1 MPRITAFRIA
11 LTTSVVIHGV
21 ILFVVIQQEYS
32 ITPEMTKVDET
43 FLVSLSSTA
52 PKAKQMEPVAESLP
66 QLSQPPPTPE
76 IADIEQPAPVNKEQE
91 PVVPP
96 IIKPVE
102 VKEPR
107 LNKSVSSMITAAVTQ
122 ERNDAFDASLT
133 PGCTLPERASEV
145 RICEPDDSDVTGH
158 GPATAFVG
166 TFSNAFRPLSARG
179 PSFNDDMAMVEGLM
193 RRQEELASMNPA
205 EGLEAAFVAQEH
217 RDIAE
222 QILRIDRRY
231 QQVNLLRLIPIGVK
245 VVTRLWEASK
255 SKN

>member
-76 IADIEQPAPVNKEQE
+76 IADIEQPAPINKEPE

-96 IIKPVE
+96 IMKPVE

-107 LNKSVSSMITAAVTQ
+107 LNKSASSMITAAVTQ

-133 PGCTLPERASEV
+133 PGCTLRERASEV
-145 RICEPDDSDVTGH
+145 
-158 GPATAFVG
+158 
-166 TFSNAFRPLSARG
+166 
-179 PSFNDDMAMVEGLM
+179 
-193 RRQEELASMNPA
+193 
-205 EGLEAAFVAQEH
+205 
-217 RDIAE
+217 
-222 QILRIDRRY
+222 
-231 QQVNLLRLIPIGVK
+231 
-245 VVTRLWEASK
+245 
-255 SKN
+255 